1 MSNMSESIIELEKKL
16 ANALANSR
24 ANEAIAQKL
33 FDIETQI
40 ISYKSSI
47 DLELL
52 QQLYLQKNQ
61 WLNKSNSNDKKH

>member
-1 MSNMSESIIELEKKL
+1 MSESIIELEKKL

-61 WLNKSNSNDKKH
+61 

>member
-1 MSNMSESIIELEKKL
+1 MSESIIELEKKL

>member
-61 WLNKSNSNDKKH
+61 